1 LFSFREK
8 EDAVKNT
15 KLLALVILLASILAI
30 VVGFWDS
37 VTMVAVAGVAAYLLT
52 PLVRLLRKRLRL
64 PKIIAVALVMLSLVG
79 IVAGIFGIAKL
90 IEILMKKWKGRTYCA
105 ILGMVLASPVAI
117 LMDTSIYKGF
127 SLWICVASV
136 VALAAGALIAFK
148 LGGDP
153 EPKKA

>member
-1 LFSFREK
+1 MKIWHRVNWGLIAAVLGLCAAGDVIAGTGGDEFSDVWETLK
-8 EDAVKNT
+8 EWIQGT
-15 KLLALVILLASILAI
+15 LGRVI
-30 VVGFWDS
+30 
-37 VTMVAVAGVAAYLLT
+37 AGSM
-52 PLVRLLRKRLRL
+52 
-64 PKIIAVALVMLSLVG
+64 ILVG

-90 IEILMKKWKGRTYCA
+90 IEILMRKWKGRTYCA